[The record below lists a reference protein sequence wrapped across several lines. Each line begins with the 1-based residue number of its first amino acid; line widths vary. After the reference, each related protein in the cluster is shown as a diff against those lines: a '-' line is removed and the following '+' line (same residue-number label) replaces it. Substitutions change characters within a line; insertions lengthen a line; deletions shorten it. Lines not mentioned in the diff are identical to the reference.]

1 MASVSRAKGGWL
13 VCLVLLAPLGA
24 CATGGGPYTWAKEV
38 PLPQPAREAPIQPR
52 DTILVHAASQKDV
65 SGEFPV
71 REDGS
76 YVQPPLGPITAAG
89 LTPAQ
94 LVNVLKAKFEG
105 IIVTPQITVSIP
117 KRAPIRVNVIGEV
130 KTPASYELER
140 DRTVGAALAAAGG
153 LNDFADEDGIYV
165 VRVKESP
172 PRIRFKLRDL
182 KSAEPHSALFEL
194 RDSDTLVVE

>member
-1 MASVSRAKGGWL
+1 MVKLQGVIG
-13 VCLVLLAPLGA
+13 LALLGA
-24 CATGGGPYTWAKEV
+24 VSACGTVGGPYTWASEV
-38 PLPQPAREAPIQPR
+38 PLPQPARETPIQAR
-52 DTILVHAASQKDV
+52 DTILVHAANQKDV

-76 YVQPPLGPITAAG
+76 YVQPPIGPVTAAG

-94 LVNVLKAKFEG
+94 LANVLAAKFQG
-105 IIVTPQITVSIP
+105 IVVTPQITVSIP

-130 KTPASYELER
+130 KTPASYELDR
-140 DRTVGAALAAAGG
+140 DRSVGAALAAAGG
-153 LNDFADEDGIYV
+153 LNDFANEDGIFV

-182 KSAEPHSALFEL
+182 KSAQPHSALFEL
-194 RDSDTLVVE
+194 RDRDTLVVE